1 MTRRF
6 EMNGFPTEILLA
18 VDGSEEATLA
28 ARAAVELC
36 EKTGSE
42 LHVVHVGEYLPTFYA
57 YTEEEPAELQHNA
70 QKLLGEKTE
79 RIRDAGGR
87 LSGIHLRFGRAAEQI
102 VNLGEEIGVNLIV
115 VGSRGSGGLSRALM
129 GSVSD
134 SVVRHAHCPV
144 LVVRPDE
151 SANGRSHSWR
161 RLLAYRS
168 IDRRRVFID
177 RIEKY
182 RP

>member
-1 MTRRF
+1 MTSRF
-6 EMNGFPTEILLA
+6 EMNGFPTMILLA
-18 VDGSEEATLA
+18 VDDSDEATLA

-57 YTEEEPAELQHNA
+57 YTEEEPAELQRNA
-70 QKLLGEKTE
+70 QKLLDEKTE
-79 RIRDAGGR
+79 RIRDTGGR

-115 VGSRGSGGLSRALM
+115 VGSRGSGGLRRALL

-144 LVVRPDE
+144 LVVRKVRDTTQVGEIPDP
-151 SANGRSHSWR
+151 
-161 RLLAYRS
+161 LALS
-168 IDRRRVFID
+168 EPGGTV
-177 RIEKY
+177 
-182 RP
+182 PAGA